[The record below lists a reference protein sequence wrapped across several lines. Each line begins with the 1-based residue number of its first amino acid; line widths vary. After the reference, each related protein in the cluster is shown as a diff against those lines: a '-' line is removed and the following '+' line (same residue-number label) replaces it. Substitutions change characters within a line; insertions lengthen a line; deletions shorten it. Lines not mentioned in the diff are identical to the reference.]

1 MALEKVQ
8 RYKVQ
13 LVSGLSSLIAFTIGN
28 LTSLV
33 LVQGLK
39 AEQPKAYHHPADAIQ
54 NFTADVIGV
63 DTDRCSS

>member
-1 MALEKVQ
+1 M
-8 RYKVQ
+8 
-13 LVSGLSSLIAFTIGN
+13 IAFTIGN

-39 AEQPKAYHHPADAIQ
+39 TEQPKAYHHPADAIQ